1 MIKIKLA
8 LLLILILTAFPVGL
22 SAQSS
27 EEIESQMDLIKLDET
42 MVYGEAYNDEKD
54 IAYGNAIGELLITA
68 NELRS
73 EKGLDPLS
81 PSNIKSVVK
90 ELQYSKGGRYVVLL
104 YMPIS
109 RMMSLSSILQ
119 SDLADQGQTQ
129 ITQQKAVSP
138 EIKKEDRIITDKPT
152 RISPQASSSSLNV
165 SDEILDALCGQD
177 NWVEIKGFLSSFK
190 AKGKISSTGAVTSV
204 SEVPEDACSILID
217 DMGGILSILSPK
229 NEATRINYRTNQP
242 DTETNYSNC
251 KFIVWYK

>member
-8 LLLILILTAFPVGL
+8 LPLTLILTTFPLEL

-27 EEIESQMDLIKLDET
+27 EDIESQMDLIKLDET
-42 MVYGEAYNDEKD
+42 MIYGEAYNDVKEN
-54 IAYGNAIGELLITA
+54 AYRNAMGELMITA

-73 EKGLDPLS
+73 DKGLELLT
-81 PSNIKSVVK
+81 PSILQSVVK
-90 ELQYSKGGRYVVLL
+90 ELQYSKSGRYAVLL

-109 RMMSLSSILQ
+109 HMMSLSNRSY
-119 SDLADQGQTQ
+119 SDLSGQVQTL
-129 ITQQKAVSP
+129 TEQQS
-138 EIKKEDRIITDKPT
+138 TLT
-152 RISPQASSSSLNV
+152 SSAIFQFG
-165 SDEILDALCGQD
+165 SDEILDTLCSQD

-190 AKGKISSTGAVTSV
+190 AKGKISSTGAVTMA

-229 NEATRINYRTNQP
+229 NESIQINYRTNQP
-242 DTETNYSNC
+242 DAETNYSNC